1 MGKRRERAPVAERN
15 CASAHSAHR
24 CMQRMCRKYPV
35 RRRLVCP
42 NNAVVSASR
51 AENSRG
57 LYVTPA
63 EFAGALHKRLR
74 ESRNVRFSG
83 ATKKKE
89 NNYRA
94 GKCHVSESSVSRKC
108 KRHLFF
114 ERGLYHISFFFILN
128 TRTLS
133 YVFL

>member
-1 MGKRRERAPVAERN
+1 MGKRRRERAPVAERN

-42 NNAVVSASR
+42 NNTVVSASR

-83 ATKKKE
+83 ATKKKKIIIEQE
-89 NNYRA
+89 NVMFRNPLCR
-94 GKCHVSESSVSRKC
+94 ESLGVTYSLR
-108 KRHLFF
+108 
-114 ERGLYHISFFFILN
+114 EDYII
-128 TRTLS
+128 
-133 YVFL
+133 